1 MERGPSSLSGSF
13 AAQMAQGCRGNLAKH
28 GPWRRPPS
36 RVLPWPLLQV
46 LLSPCPAIPQ
56 GGTGTWKCKK
66 KQTHSSLHCFSSE
79 YSPAATE
86 GKLEHTLGITENA
99 TPKPVSNGK
108 KQNFEN
114 GKPTGMQKVSFLEN
128 SIYKNSVSYL
138 IFLSSFFLCSLL
150 RVSSKCFLRNSLLL
164 MAVTVSFLSPMSNT
178 AFYLWWALKQV
189 PDLCSQ

>member
-28 GPWRRPPS
+28 GPWKRPPS

-178 AFYLWWALKQV
+178 AFYL
-189 PDLCSQ
+189 